1 MIERALRKRTDIR
14 AFIFALEGEQDEAKR
29 IPADDILSNEDW
41 RVLGEVNAILKPI
54 YLQTMRTQGWG
65 KADGHGRLWEVL
77 KNTLPADYRAF
88 IRTSINNG
96 WKKLDEY
103 HSKLGESPLFA
114 AAIILHPRFGL
125 EWLEATWVAEEQLA
139 WVRDAKAGIKDYFSR
154 WYSRERERREETGLD
169 NSARRTMGQEDD
181 QYTQWINSKTKKALE
196 MGGNNGELDA
206 YLRLEPQDTQDP
218 IQWWREHTSSFPS
231 LSSFALDVFAIPAMA
246 SDCERQFSLAKLTL
260 TPQRLSMSANTL
272 ERVQCLKNC
281 VRHGGVKLGDWPGS

>member
-1 MIERALRKRTDIR
+1 MMIERALRKRTDIR

-77 KNTLPADYRAF
+77 VGMEYLLEHFEDWKAFYGDVTTQTMSPASFVDLEPVDAGFIRTDSPGGRPDRARRLPARFDDGEVYVARQRTQTSRFTESVLPEHSRSEYLTMGKSPASEISQKNTLPADHRAF

-103 HSKLGESPLFA
+103 YSKLGESPLFA

-125 EWLEATWVAEEQLA
+125 GWLEATWVAEEQLA
-139 WVRDAKAGIKDYFSR
+139 WQGTRATRRDRAEK
-154 WYSRERERREETGLD
+154 LD
-169 NSARRTMGQEDD
+169 SSDD
-181 QYTQWINSKTKKALE
+181 
-196 MGGNNGELDA
+196 G
-206 YLRLEPQDTQDP
+206 
-218 IQWWREHTSSFPS
+218 
-231 LSSFALDVFAIPAMA
+231 
-246 SDCERQFSLAKLTL
+246 
-260 TPQRLSMSANTL
+260 
-272 ERVQCLKNC
+272 
-281 VRHGGVKLGDWPGS
+281 PGR